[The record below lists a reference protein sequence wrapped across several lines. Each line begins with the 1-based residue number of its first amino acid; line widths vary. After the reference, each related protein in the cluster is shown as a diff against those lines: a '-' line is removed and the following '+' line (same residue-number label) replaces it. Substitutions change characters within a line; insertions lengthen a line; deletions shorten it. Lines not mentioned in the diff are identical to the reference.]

1 MRCLAKVEQY
11 TFLHI
16 CSDETVIIVHSLIIN
31 VHASKRDCVPLA
43 HANVSSSDA

>member
-11 TFLHI
+11 T
-16 CSDETVIIVHSLIIN
+16 SNETVIIVHSLIIN

-43 HANVSSSDA
+43 HANVFSSDA